1 MTSSGHSSQLL
12 QQLKCQLRT
21 WCAFFVKYRAW
32 ESIFFFQNCAL
43 WNFSLPLAL
52 LKSYFISIYTV
63 SARNSAGILSQ
74 SSSTCIPLAVFSLPA
89 SASLSLWNLPQPL
102 WNLPET
108 PFCHPTQ
115 PWVYSVPL
123 TTSVQLLITLYYLK
137 RATNH
142 HLSLLAKADHFILN
156 TDGTRSELI
165 CKKSKLSRCNTCSI
179 IGKRA
184 LILSIVGHEK
194 KSELNIQQYVRKQMV
209 FSSFR
214 DFISISADLSVAS
227 LNSWARLFCWTCIS
241 VQILKTLLKD
251 FAKDR
256 K

>member
-1 MTSSGHSSQLL
+1 M
-12 QQLKCQLRT
+12 
-21 WCAFFVKYRAW
+21 
-32 ESIFFFQNCAL
+32 IFFSTSGTVKIIFYFTLYSEPWELCR
-43 WNFSLPLAL
+43 NFKPEFYHLHCSLL
-52 LKSYFISIYTV
+52 
-63 SARNSAGILSQ
+63 
-74 SSSTCIPLAVFSLPA
+74 A
-89 SASLSLWNLPQPL
+89 SASLNLWNLPQPL

-123 TTSVQLLITLYYLK
+123 TTFDQLLITSLYYLK

-142 HLSLLAKADHFILN
+142 HLSLLAKVDHFILN
-156 TDGTRSELI
+156 AECTRSELI
-165 CKKSKLSRCNTCSI
+165 CLKSKLSRCNTCNI

-209 FSSFR
+209 FSSLR
-214 DFISISADLSVAS
+214 GFISISADLSVAS
-227 LNSWARLFCWTCIS
+227 LNSWARLFCWTCIW
-241 VQILKTLLKD
+241 VQILKNLLKA